1 MKYSIRKNIKTR
13 NNSIKKLR
21 KNKTRKLNGGVKTS
35 SILLFPLALSSS
47 FIMPNNK
54 PSGFSRIS
62 RQIQQPLNI
71 ADGGGGVIPP
81 SNFLTK
87 ISFQEDPPNE
97 NGHKAITDEELLQK
111 IGVKK
116 SNLEKL
122 LKAEREGA
130 KNN

>member
-1 MKYSIRKNIKTR
+1 
-13 NNSIKKLR
+13 
-21 KNKTRKLNGGVKTS
+21 
-35 SILLFPLALSSS
+35 
-47 FIMPNNK
+47 MPNNK
-54 PSGFSRIS
+54 PIISRIS
-62 RQIQQPLNI
+62 RQIQQPINI

-97 NGHKAITDEELLQK
+97 NGHKSITDEELLQK

-122 LKAEREGA
+122 IKAEREGA
-130 KNN
+130 KNKNKIQNIKKMLKTLKEKYELSMTTSPRSV